1 MDEIRDIVIG
11 LFRLA
16 GIEEDDDLITVCV
29 SDIRSGDGAYLQLMC
44 MSSVAASSIL
54 QISSY
59 LTTYLQPTQ
68 KIFANIERNNDHQ
81 NFPSSFPHL

>member
-29 SDIRSGDGAYLQLMC
+29 SDIRSGDGANLQLTC
-44 MSSVAASSIL
+44 ISLVAASSFL
-54 QISSY
+54 
-59 LTTYLQPTQ
+59 
-68 KIFANIERNNDHQ
+68 
-81 NFPSSFPHL
+81 